1 MVQNE
6 FYPPFSFIRVITF
19 AERQSFTQETM
30 NRIRFNLFSISACSK
45 KKVGKVTLKMEA
57 KLEMEMFGAWLGN
70 IVHSNA
76 SRHGTTSS
84 EDLS

>member
-1 MVQNE
+1 M
-6 FYPPFSFIRVITF
+6 
-19 AERQSFTQETM
+19 QETM

-45 KKVGKVTLKMEA
+45 VGKVILKMEA